1 MEEFPPKFSKILVT
15 PDPQYIPGYAGYCP
29 QLKFNVGETYGKMT
43 ARLLTD
49 PGVSR
54 SRQLVLYNGN
64 TSSGNDLELR
74 DKVLRSRPG
83 NRRHPDGMLPGYTGF
98 VPKSRNYFSLPY
110 GETCREALFEFE
122 KDQERR
128 KSMAASTDLPLVN
141 YSTAPI
147 STKRASSSPMTPIAR
162 APAPYISPERW
173 MPLGSPYTM
182 ESNNPNKCFIS
193 GFTGFVPKARFLF
206 GSSFPT
212 ITNKALV
219 QFDKEQR
226 AKRSSVDLG
235 DEEGV
240 SLPSVSTIYPSNMG
254 LLPCYT
260 GHVPGY
266 KFRYGQPFGQLT
278 HNALGSKGA

>member
-1 MEEFPPKFSKILVT
+1 
-15 PDPQYIPGYAGYCP
+15 
-29 QLKFNVGETYGKMT
+29 MT

-64 TSSGNDLELR
+64 TSSENDPELR

-83 NRRHPDGMLPGYTGF
+83 NRRHPDGMLPGYT
-98 VPKSRNYFSLPY
+98 
-110 GETCREALFEFE
+110 
-122 KDQERR
+122 
-128 KSMAASTDLPLVN
+128 
-141 YSTAPI
+141 
-147 STKRASSSPMTPIAR
+147 
-162 APAPYISPERW
+162 
-173 MPLGSPYTM
+173 
-182 ESNNPNKCFIS
+182 

-226 AKRSSVDLG
+226 AKSSSVDLG
-235 DEEGV
+235 DEE
-240 SLPSVSTIYPSNMG
+240 
-254 LLPCYT
+254 
-260 GHVPGY
+260 GY

-278 HNALGSKGA
+278 HDALGSKGA